1 MYWGLLWK
9 SPRPSKRQRRPL
21 IWENAFSKVYLGI
34 YQEKG
39 IPFAKVS
46 ENGPAVIN
54 PEAARRTA
62 VKQCDEYIKR
72 VSSCQKVRYRG
83 GVYRSPLQR
92 REGSLGYSG
101 SSSSNRRRPQRYVPG
116 KVIFPFSY
124 FLSFL
129 VPSSNEMHP
138 SRSKRS
144 HLHQVRQRDGC
155 LLSRQ

>member
-1 MYWGLLWK
+1 ME

-39 IPFAKVS
+39 IPFAKVW

-62 VKQCDEYIKR
+62 VKQCGEYIKR
-72 VSSCQKVRYRG
+72 VSSCQKVRHRS

-124 FLSFL
+124 FLPFL